1 MCAAPLQSPLI
12 HLGQQLGEW
21 EGTLHTHPKAPEAG
35 NGSLGAWVVFSLPQ
49 VFCSLSDP
57 STRSWPLGG
66 RVEGGEDEEEEESF
80 LQPVDDYFVE
90 PPRAEEEEEEE
101 RVPPSSSHSPA
112 GFSKGETVSEL
123 LVPSILE
130 GG

>member
-1 MCAAPLQSPLI
+1 M
-12 HLGQQLGEW
+12 
-21 EGTLHTHPKAPEAG
+21 
-35 NGSLGAWVVFSLPQ
+35 
-49 VFCSLSDP
+49 FCSLSDP

-66 RVEGGEDEEEEESF
+66 RVEGGEEEEEEDSF

-101 RVPPSSSHSPA
+101 RILPSSSYSPA
-112 GFSKGETVSEL
+112 GVSKGETVSGP
-123 LVPSILE
+123 LVPSALD